1 MERHVRLLF
10 HRHKTITNSQVQVG
24 QVQTMNYFH
33 LNTYNVFTLSREL
46 GNVNIITTT
55 NKALGDNHLL
65 THSLTHSLFFTF
77 SFYQRRESWIDY
89 MHSRIQ

>member
-33 LNTYNVFTLSREL
+33 LNTSREL

-55 NKALGDNHLL
+55 NKALGDNH
-65 THSLTHSLFFTF
+65 SLTHSLFVFHF
-77 SFYQRRESWIDY
+77 
-89 MHSRIQ
+89 